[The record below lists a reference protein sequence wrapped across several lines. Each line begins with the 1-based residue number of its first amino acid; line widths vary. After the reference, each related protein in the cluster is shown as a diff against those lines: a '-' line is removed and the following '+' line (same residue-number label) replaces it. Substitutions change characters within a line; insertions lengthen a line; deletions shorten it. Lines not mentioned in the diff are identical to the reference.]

1 MLFALVMMIFFKQ
14 GAGKN
19 AMITL
24 TAIAA
29 VIVAGY
35 IIYRIVKKVNLM
47 KWLSANPDVSRVF
60 LMYKPNIRRITFVDL
75 YSVDRKEPKIF
86 GSNYSVVDKG
96 FYLTPGKH
104 MVEVEAKDEGTWTSG
119 KNRNYGRE
127 VLEIEVGKNETY
139 RISFDEEK
147 HEYYLKME

>member
-1 MLFALVMMIFFKQ
+1 MIIFFKQ

-24 TAIAA
+24 TLIAA

-35 IIYRIVKKVNLM
+35 IIYRIVKKIKLM
-47 KWLSANPDVSRVF
+47 QWLKANPDVSRVF

-96 FYLTPGKH
+96 FYLTPGRH
-104 MVEVEAKDEGTWTSG
+104 TVEVEAKDEGTWTSG

-147 HEYYLKME
+147 HEYYLKLE